1 MNRARRRVFLAE
13 EARTALAL
21 LQAAEEE
28 GLLLNPE
35 LEAWR
40 DIASRPAAVESE
52 PSARSAACHLIRKVA
67 DRPQVRDHWI
77 GRRWHQVDRTAS

>member
-1 MNRARRRVFLAE
+1 MKRAGRRVFLAE

-28 GLLLNPE
+28 GMLLQSE

-40 DIASRPAAVESE
+40 DIANRPAAVESE

-67 DRPQVRDHWI
+67 DRPQMRDHWI
-77 GRRWHQVDRTAS
+77 GRRWHQIDRAAS